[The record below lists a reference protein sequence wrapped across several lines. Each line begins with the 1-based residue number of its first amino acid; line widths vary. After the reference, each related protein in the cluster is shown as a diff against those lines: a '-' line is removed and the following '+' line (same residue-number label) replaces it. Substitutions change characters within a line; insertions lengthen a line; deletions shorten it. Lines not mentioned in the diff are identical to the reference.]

1 MLRETSVEGFVVA
14 AARYEIIVRGRL
26 GGAIVRSLNDLEVWS
41 SEPGATYLG
50 GWFADQPALHA
61 ALARLADL
69 GLELLSVR
77 RLPDAE

>member
-1 MLRETSVEGFVVA
+1 MWFT
-14 AARYEIIVRGRL
+14 
-26 GGAIVRSLNDLEVWS
+26 
-41 SEPGATYLG
+41 EPGATHMC

-77 RLPDAE
+77 RLPETD